1 MGMEPVEFSILPS
14 AAEHHIP
21 HDAFESK
28 LTIIRV
34 RIAFIFGLI
43 VWMRFDAVDDVQ
55 ELHALFFRCRAPAL
69 EPALVEALDD
79 LLERGY
85 LRFSDAIAPRIGVW
99 RVQFALLGIQYERVL
114 QLRALQSVRR
124 EIDGFQQF
132 VERILVRSLDLQ
144 LRHEELQDPTQLLP
158 GQ

>member
-79 LLERGY
+79 LLERVY
-85 LRFSDAIAPRIGVW
+85 LRFSDVIAPRIGVL
-99 RVQFALLGIQYERVL
+99 RVQLDLLGLQCARVWL
-114 QLRALQSVRR
+114 VSELRSA
-124 EIDGFQQF
+124 
-132 VERILVRSLDLQ
+132 
-144 LRHEELQDPTQLLP
+144 
-158 GQ
+158 